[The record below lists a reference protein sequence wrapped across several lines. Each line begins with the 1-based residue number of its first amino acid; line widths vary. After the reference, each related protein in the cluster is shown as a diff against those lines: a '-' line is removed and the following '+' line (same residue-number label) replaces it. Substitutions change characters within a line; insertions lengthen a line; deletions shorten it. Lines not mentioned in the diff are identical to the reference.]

1 MMPYKQCVYW
11 LTLLFVVTAAGFA
24 SSQTGDG
31 PAADALVIDP
41 RRFERMDDTLFES
54 EGRVLGAVASFE
66 PGVRTMGQTGPRID
80 MRQPGDKKVF
90 RAGEAVAVDIAFL
103 PADDGAEPD
112 MDTLEVVVRRG
123 FFGKDITETVRAHVQ
138 GNAIRVPRVD
148 FSGYTGD
155 FQFVIS
161 IKDQQRRGSQL
172 WFSLTIRF

>member
-1 MMPYKQCVYW
+1 MMLYKQGVYW
-11 LTLLFVVTAAGFA
+11 LTLVFVVTAAGFA

-41 RRFERMDDTLFES
+41 RRFERMDDTLFDS
-54 EGRVLGAVASFE
+54 
-66 PGVRTMGQTGPRID
+66 GVRTMGQTGPKIA

-112 MDTLEVVVRRG
+112 METLEVVVRRG

-155 FQFVIS
+155 FQFRVYIE
-161 IKDQQRRGSQL
+161 DRQRRGSQL
-172 WFSLTIRF
+172 WFSMTIQF